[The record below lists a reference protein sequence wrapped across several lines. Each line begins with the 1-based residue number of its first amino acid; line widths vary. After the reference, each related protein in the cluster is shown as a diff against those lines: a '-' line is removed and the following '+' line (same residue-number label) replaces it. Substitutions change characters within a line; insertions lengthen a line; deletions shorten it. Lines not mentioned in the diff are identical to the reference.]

1 MTFCKRKTYQY
12 RQLQHHPAAMT
23 AIDSQI
29 LTRTR
34 QPRESTELIVN
45 DIYELQVVRSELL

>member
-1 MTFCKRKTYQY
+1 MVW
-12 RQLQHHPAAMT
+12 PATNLPNRLIA
-23 AIDSQI
+23 DLGVGKSQPRV
-29 LTRTR
+29 LDVTTRTR